1 MRSLRAGAIHD
12 LNSSKMRSISSAAYN
27 RGIHSNSRQTDQ
39 MRSEIG
45 GRASAQD
52 SASTYMRSMLMEL
65 KKPQPSDIIPVFR
78 LTKARKKSSAEVTSQ
93 QASNGSSPKMHKV
106 QLINEKPKQQH
117 VSQEMTS
124 NHLKINMERIEEA
137 KIASPESS
145 QLPSSRVQPAS
156 RSSLIKIVD
165 YH

>member
-1 MRSLRAGAIHD
+1 MTSSLDEQRLQVPTHDKRTPSRDMRSLRAGAIHD

-106 QLINEKPKQQH
+106 
-117 VSQEMTS
+117 
-124 NHLKINMERIEEA
+124 
-137 KIASPESS
+137 
-145 QLPSSRVQPAS
+145 
-156 RSSLIKIVD
+156 
-165 YH
+165 

>member
-1 MRSLRAGAIHD
+1 MFINTTSSKNNKVPMMQVMTSSLDEQRLQVPADNRRTPSRDLRSLRAGAIHD

-52 SASTYMRSMLMEL
+52 SASTYMRTMLMEL

-78 LTKARKKSSAEVTSQ
+78 LTKARKKSNVEVISQ

-106 QLINEKPKQQH
+106 QLMNDQLKQ
-117 VSQEMTS
+117 
-124 NHLKINMERIEEA
+124 
-137 KIASPESS
+137 
-145 QLPSSRVQPAS
+145 
-156 RSSLIKIVD
+156 
-165 YH
+165 